1 MSIAHES
8 PPIEHPEP
16 AAEGP
21 ATYPLLGHL
30 PHIKRDT
37 LGFFVKAAAEY
48 GDIVPIHMGVERV
61 LMVNNPDYIKHIL
74 QDNFRNYRKS
84 KFYQK
89 IKPILGDGIFISEGE
104 RWLGQR
110 RTLQPA
116 FHGPDLQAMG
126 DEMVSAAAEMVARW
140 RPSHDQGRALEV
152 SEEMMRLTLDV
163 VLRTLLNVRLG
174 GDEDVIFANL
184 RVVLREAENRV
195 WAMTPIREHVP
206 TRANREFKRALAA
219 LNSVVYTLIEKRRHD
234 PEPPQDLLSMLL
246 AAYDD
251 PERREASNRE
261 LRDLVMSVILAGHET
276 TANALTWSWYLLS
289 KNPTVGRR
297 VRQEVA
303 TVLGGRAPTIHD
315 LKDLKYTQMVFE
327 EAMRLYPPVWTFSRT
342 ALGDD
347 RLGSTPIP
355 KGTTVMLCA
364 YAVHRNPRFW
374 DNPEGFDPE
383 RFAPERVAARPP
395 FAYFPFGGGPRL
407 CIGHRFGMMEG
418 VLVMAMVAQRYRLEL
433 VPGYTVEPEPMIT
446 LRPRNGLKM
455 TLHEEEAIP
464 GPLALAS

>member
-1 MSIAHES
+1 M
-8 PPIEHPEP
+8 
-16 AAEGP
+16 
-21 ATYPLLGHL
+21 Y
-30 PHIKRDT
+30 
-37 LGFFVKAAAEY
+37 
-48 GDIVPIHMGVERV
+48 
-61 LMVNNPDYIKHIL
+61 
-74 QDNFRNYRKS
+74 
-84 KFYQK
+84 
-89 IKPILGDGIFISEGE
+89 
-104 RWLGQR
+104 
-110 RTLQPA
+110 
-116 FHGPDLQAMG
+116 
-126 DEMVSAAAEMVARW
+126 
-140 RPSHDQGRALEV
+140 
-152 SEEMMRLTLDV
+152 
-163 VLRTLLNVRLG
+163 
-174 GDEDVIFANL
+174 ANL
-184 RVVLREAENRV
+184 KVVLREVENRV

-219 LNSVVYTLIEKRRHD
+219 LNSVVYTLIETRRRD
-234 PEPPQDLLSMLL
+234 PEPPQDLLSMLF

-251 PERREASNRE
+251 PERREESNKE

-303 TVLGGRAPTIHD
+303 TVLGGRTPTIHD

-327 EAMRLYPPVWTFSRT
+327 ETLRLYPPVWTFSRT

-355 KGTTVMLCA
+355 KGPTGMLCA
-364 YAVHRNPRFW
+364 YAVHRNPKFW

-383 RFAPERVAARPP
+383 RFAPERAEGRPP

-407 CIGHRFGMMEG
+407 CIGHRFAMMEG

-433 VPGYTVEPEPMIT
+433 VPGYKVEPEPMIT